1 MRLPVC
7 ALLALFASA
16 PALAANPFT
25 EPGTNGVGKGM
36 RAMPGNMAG
45 TLVRLEDGAA
55 RLDASPG
62 KAVAVCTDQLQAV
75 QGRLLVEGSFKT
87 QGVTG
92 PQGWNG
98 ARIKVY
104 YFDAADQR
112 LKGEKYQPELA
123 FKRGDNDWFTFT
135 QAIVVPE
142 GAIKA
147 RLCAELVNAEVGSAW
162 IKDLAMTGMSASA
175 TATTGG
181 AAADTGKNV
190 LWILVDTLRAD
201 ALGTYGND
209 LPVSPQMDAFASAS
223 LTYEHAWTQY
233 TWTVPSTIS
242 FFTSQHAR
250 SHGWNSSF
258 EKVAAGEYTAM
269 GTEVPT
275 LAEVLR
281 AQGFV
286 TSAYYANGLLK
297 TGIGVNRGFL
307 TWRHGNDEEVVKRA
321 TDDIALWG
329 GDGAPNF
336 LYVHL
341 MTPHIPLRPTG
352 AAQKAA
358 GITVQVP
365 EGGFRY
371 WEGEAQKMPQAEYNA
386 LFEQVYHAAVFDAD
400 RYVGQVLAALDK
412 AGHADDTIVVLTAD
426 HGEMLGEHNVLGHG
440 SYVYEGLS
448 HVPLIVRAPGQ
459 AAKRVTDRVGRTID
473 VAPTVLDW
481 LDLEKKQPKAWQGLS
496 LFTAAPGL
504 TAVVERDSMI
514 AFTTDGRYK
523 IVENREN
530 TSLLRAYDLQTD
542 PGEETSLVEV
552 GGAWMET
559 LRKAATKWR
568 SSTLIPGQEVLQT
581 RQVIQKTDKDKEEEL
596 EMLRALGYVE

>member
-1 MRLPVC
+1 MRLLST
-7 ALLALFASA
+7 ALLALLASA

-36 RAMPGNMAG
+36 RAMPGTAAG
-45 TLVRLEDGAA
+45 SLVRLEDGTA
-55 RLDASPG
+55 RLDAAG
-62 KAVAVCTDQLQAV
+62 AKTVAICTDQLQAV
-75 QGRLLVEGSFKT
+75 QGRVLVEGRFKT
-87 QGVTG
+87 QGVSG

-98 ARIKVY
+98 ARVKVY
-104 YFDAADQR
+104 YFDGADQR
-112 LKGEKYQPELA
+112 IKGEKYQPELV
-123 FKRGDNDWFTFT
+123 FKRGDNDWVDFT

-142 GAIKA
+142 GAVKA
-147 RLCAELVNAEVGSAW
+147 RLCGELVNVEAGSAW
-162 IKDLAMTGMSASA
+162 FQDLALVAMSTTA
-175 TATTGG
+175 TAAAGG
-181 AAADTGKNV
+181 PGATAGKNV

-201 ALGTYGND
+201 ALGTYGNS
-209 LPVSPQMDAFASAS
+209 LPVSPQIDAFAASA

-250 SHGWNSSF
+250 SHGWNSTF
-258 EKVAAGEYTAM
+258 DKVAAGEYTAM

-281 AQGFV
+281 GQGYV

-321 TDDIALWG
+321 TDDINLWG

-358 GITVQVP
+358 GISVQVP

-371 WEGEAQKMPQAEYNA
+371 WEGEAQKMPQEEYNA
-386 LFEQVYHAAVFDAD
+386 LFKQVYTAAVFDAD
-400 RYVGQVLAALDK
+400 RYVGQVLAALEK

-426 HGEMLGEHNVLGHG
+426 HGELLGEHNVLGHG

-459 AAKRVTDRVGRTID
+459 SPKRVSDRVGRTID
-473 VAPTVLDW
+473 IAPTVLDW
-481 LDLEKKQPKAWQGLS
+481 LDLEKKQPKGWQGLS

-504 TAVVERDSMI
+504 TAVVERDSMV
-514 AFTTDGRYK
+514 AFTTDGQYK

-530 TSLLRAYDLQTD
+530 TSLLRAYDLEAD
-542 PGEETSLVEV
+542 PGEQASVAEA
-552 GGAWMET
+552 GGAWIEA

-568 SSTLIPGQEVLQT
+568 NSTLMPGQEVLQT

-596 EMLRALGYVE
+596 DMLRALGYVE